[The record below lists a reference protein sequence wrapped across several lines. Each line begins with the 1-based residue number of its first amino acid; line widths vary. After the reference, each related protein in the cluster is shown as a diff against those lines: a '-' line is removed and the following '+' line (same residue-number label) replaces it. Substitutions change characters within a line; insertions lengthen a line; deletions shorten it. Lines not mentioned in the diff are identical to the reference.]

1 MKIKNYF
8 TKDSKNGNDAGL
20 FLLRIVAGL
29 VLLYGH
35 GFEKLTVIF
44 TGQEIKFMDPIGL
57 GAIPSFYMA
66 GFAEGICAILLVLGL
81 FSRFASLILSINF
94 LVIFILHAFMLGDG
108 FQILELRI
116 FYLATFIAL
125 TLTGPGKF
133 SLDYSWFKKK

>member
-1 MKIKNYF
+1 MKIKNF
-8 TKDSKNGNDAGL
+8 LTKDSKNGNDAGL

-44 TGQEIKFMDPIGL
+44 TGQEIKFMGPIGL
-57 GAIPSFYMA
+57 GAVPSFYMA
-66 GFAEGICAILLVLGL
+66 GFAEGICAIFLVLGL

-108 FQILELRI
+108 FQILELRF